1 MTRRFRRITASIAA
15 LGLLSATARAADG
28 PIVLKVADSL
38 PTTHYMST
46 EGAKFFM
53 NRATELSHGH
63 ITFEYYPSE
72 QLGKSHDLLRLVQTS
87 VADIGYVAPGYVSEK
102 LPLSGVAELPGLY
115 ASSCQ
120 GTHAFYALA
129 HDGILDQ
136 REFKPNGVMALMAWN
151 LGPYPIDGSK
161 PKLNSVDDFHGMKI
175 RASGGTWDL
184 ILRAIGAVPVNF
196 PVAGLREA
204 LERGT
209 VDGSVGTALSLRPY
223 DLLGVTK
230 TLTEGVAFGSFASTY
245 SISLRKFRSLSAEDQ
260 AALVQAG
267 REATEHL
274 CSYVDTNEAAALA
287 DVQKHGVTVWN
298 ISAADQAK
306 LKTLLDPVVQN
317 WAKSLDDRH
326 LPGSQVLADFK
337 AHVR

>member
-1 MTRRFRRITASIAA
+1 MTRRVRRIVAGLAA
-15 LGLLSATARAADG
+15 LTLFCPAARAVEA
-28 PIVLKVADSL
+28 PVVLKVADSL
-38 PTTHYMST
+38 PVTHYMST

-102 LPLSGVAELPGLY
+102 LPLAGVAELPGLY
-115 ASSCQ
+115 NSSCQ

-129 HDGILDQ
+129 RDGILDQ
-136 REFKPNGVMALMAWN
+136 REFKPNGVMVLMAWN
-151 LGPYPIDGSK
+151 LGPYPIDSSK
-161 PKLNSVDDFHGMKI
+161 TKFDSLADFHGLKV

-209 VDGSVGTALSLRPY
+209 VDASVGTALSLRPY

-230 TLTEGVAFGSFASTY
+230 ALTEGVAFGSFASTY
-245 SISLRKFRSLSAEDQ
+245 SISLRKFRSLSADDQ

-274 CSYVDTNEAAALA
+274 CQFVDTNEAAALVDA
-287 DVQKHGVTVWN
+287 QKAGVRVWQ
-298 ISAADQAK
+298 ISPADQAA
-306 LKTLLDPVVQN
+306 LKDELDPVVQN

-326 LPGSQVLADFK
+326 LPGSQVLSDFK
-337 AHVR
+337 AAVK

>member
-1 MTRRFRRITASIAA
+1 MIRRARRIAAYLAA
-15 LGLLSATARAADG
+15 LALICPAARAADA
-28 PIVLKVADSL
+28 PVVLKVADSL
-38 PTTHYMST
+38 PVTHYMST

-53 NRATELSHGH
+53 SRATELSHGH

-115 ASSCQ
+115 NSSCQ

-151 LGPYPIDGSK
+151 LGPYPIDSSK
-161 PKLNSVDDFHGMKI
+161 AKFDTLDDFHGMKV

-209 VDGSVGTALSLRPY
+209 VDASVGTALSLRPY

-274 CSYVDTNEAAALA
+274 CQFVDTNEAAALA
-287 DVQKHGVTVWN
+287 DVQKAGVRVWN
-298 ISAADQAK
+298 ISPADQAA
-306 LKTLLDPVVQN
+306 LKTMLDPVVQN
-317 WAKSLDDRH
+317 WAKGLDDRH

-337 AHVR
+337 AAVK

>member
-1 MTRRFRRITASIAA
+1 MIRRARRIAAYLAA
-15 LGLLSATARAADG
+15 LALLCPASRAADI
-28 PIVLKVADSL
+28 PVVLKVADSL
-38 PTTHYMST
+38 PVTHYMST

-53 NRATELSHGH
+53 SRATELSHGH

-115 ASSCQ
+115 KSSCQ

-136 REFKPNGVMALMAWN
+136 REFKPNGVMVLMAWN
-151 LGPYPIDGSK
+151 LGPYPIDSSK
-161 PKLNSVDDFHGMKI
+161 SKLDSLDDFHGMKI

-209 VDGSVGTALSLRPY
+209 VDASVGTALSLRPY

-260 AALVQAG
+260 SALVQAG

-274 CSYVDTNEAAALA
+274 CEFVDTNEAAALA
-287 DVQKHGVTVWN
+287 DVQKAGVRVWN
-298 ISAADQAK
+298 IPPADQAA
-306 LKTLLDPVVQN
+306 LRTMLDPVVQN
-317 WAKSLDDRH
+317 WAKGLDDRH

-337 AHVR
+337 AAVK